1 MKKIEVFCGVLES
14 NSSKEHGFVFWV
26 LLGGIYYR
34 TSFLTYSRER
44 YKTNKRG
51 SLRNNLL
58 YNTSFTTDYNTYE
71 RLIESIEKPRF
82 SLPFNYRAKVI
93 KVHCFLVPFNRFKKM
108 VLNYCSE
115 HNKTFAIL
123 NNEILKYMKEEEL
136 KEALKE
142 LDVFVDFGGGD
153 KFMITPDEIDL
164 EHKRLILKGS
174 QGQLRWVRI
183 SERYDKQRKS

>member
-34 TSFLTYSRER
+34 TSFLTYSKERYR

-71 RLIESIEKPRF
+71 RLIKSIEKPRF
-82 SLPFNYRAKVI
+82 SLPFNYQAKVI

-123 NNEILKYMKEEEL
+123 NNEILKYMKEEEYKAIL
-136 KEALKE
+136 AKIILIEDEFKKSLNEKI
-142 LDVFVDFGGGD
+142 
-153 KFMITPDEIDL
+153 FMDMTSNYYEEEISSF
-164 EHKRLILKGS
+164 RG
-174 QGQLRWVRI
+174 R
-183 SERYDKQRKS
+183 